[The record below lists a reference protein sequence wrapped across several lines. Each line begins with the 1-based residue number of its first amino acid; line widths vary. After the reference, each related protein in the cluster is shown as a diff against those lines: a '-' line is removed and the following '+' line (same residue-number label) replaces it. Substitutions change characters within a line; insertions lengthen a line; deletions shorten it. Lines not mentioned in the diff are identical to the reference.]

1 MSKRNINIEMTK
13 NFQKILPVIILV
25 LSTNS
30 FASSLAEDA
39 TNRGINETCSNYLSQ
54 IESSYE
60 LNGLNI
66 TFAHPENPSKFPS
79 LHISS
84 QKYNNGSSSFSAT
97 LTPDGDY
104 CYLSTIMITTINN
117 QSCSEVSEI
126 KTSSDENLQASS
138 YAEGNYIILTPQDN
152 TFQTILTS
160 SGDYGCTITE
170 TRMMWPGR

>member
-1 MSKRNINIEMTK
+1 MAA
-13 NFQKILPVIILV
+13 NFQKILAMIILL
-25 LSTNS
+25 LSYNS

-39 TNRGINETCSNYLSQ
+39 KNRGINETCSNYLGQ

-104 CYLSTIMITTINN
+104 CYLSTVMTTAINN
-117 QSCSEVSEI
+117 QSCSEIVQIKVSN
-126 KTSSDENLQASS
+126 DENLKASNF
-138 YAEGNYIILTPQDN
+138 AEGKFIILTPKDN
-152 TFQTILTS
+152 AYQTILTS
-160 SGDYGCTITE
+160 SGEDSCTITE
-170 TRMMWPGR
+170 SRMMWPGK

>member
-1 MSKRNINIEMTK
+1 MAA
-13 NFQKILPVIILV
+13 NFQKILAMIILL
-25 LSTNS
+25 LSYNS

-39 TNRGINETCSNYLSQ
+39 KNRGINETCSNYLGQ

-104 CYLSTIMITTINN
+104 CYLSTVMTTAINN
-117 QSCSEVSEI
+117 QSCSEIVQIKVSN
-126 KTSSDENLQASS
+126 DENLKASNF
-138 YAEGNYIILTPQDN
+138 AEGKFIILTPKDN
-152 TFQTILTS
+152 AYQTILTS
-160 SGDYGCTITE
+160 SGENSCTITE
-170 TRMMWPGR
+170 SRMMWPGR

>member
-39 TNRGINETCSNYLSQ
+39 INRGINETCSNYLSQ
-54 IESSYE
+54 IESSYK
-60 LNGLNI
+60 LDGLKI
-66 TFAHPENPSKFPS
+66 TFAHPDNPSKFPS

-104 CYLSTIMITTINN
+104 CYLSTIMITAINN
-117 QSCSEVSEI
+117 QSCSEIAQIKVSN
-126 KTSSDENLQASS
+126 DENLSVS
-138 YAEGNYIILTPQDN
+138 NFAEGKFIILTPKDN
-152 TFQTILTS
+152 AYQTILTS
-160 SGDYGCTITE
+160 SGLNSCTITE
-170 TRMMWPGR
+170 SRMIWPGR

>member
-1 MSKRNINIEMTK
+1 MTA
-13 NFQKILPVIILV
+13 NFQKILAMIILL
-25 LSTNS
+25 LSSNS

-39 TNRGINETCSNYLSQ
+39 VNRGINETCSNYLGQ

-104 CYLSTIMITTINN
+104 CYLSTVMTTAINN
-117 QSCSEVSEI
+117 QSCSEIVQIKVSN
-126 KTSSDENLQASS
+126 DENLKASNF
-138 YAEGNYIILTPQDN
+138 AEGKFIILTPKDN
-152 TFQTILTS
+152 AYQTILTS
-160 SGDYGCTITE
+160 SGEYSCTITE
-170 TRMMWPGR
+170 SRMMWPGR

>member
-1 MSKRNINIEMTK
+1 MAVNL
-13 NFQKILPVIILV
+13 QKVLTIIILL

-39 TNRGINETCSNYLSQ
+39 KNRGINETCSNYLDQ
-54 IESSYE
+54 IESSYD

-66 TFAHPENPSKFPS
+66 TFAHPEKPSKFPS

-104 CYLSTIMITTINN
+104 CYLSTIMTKAINN
-117 QSCSEVSEI
+117 QSCLEI
-126 KTSSDENLQASS
+126 AQIKASNDENLTASNF
-138 YAEGNYIILTPQDN
+138 AEGKFIVLTPKDKA
-152 TFQTILTS
+152 FQTILTS
-160 SGDYGCTITE
+160 SGVNSCTITE
-170 TRMMWPGR
+170 SRMMWPGR

>member
-39 TNRGINETCSNYLSQ
+39 INRGINETCSNYLGQ
-54 IESSYE
+54 IESSYG

-66 TFAHPENPSKFPS
+66 TFAHPEKPSKFPS

-104 CYLSTIMITTINN
+104 CYLSTIMTTAINN
-117 QSCSEVSEI
+117 QSCYEI
-126 KTSSDENLQASS
+126 AQIKASDDENLTASNF
-138 YAEGNYIILTPQDN
+138 AEGKFIVLTPKDN
-152 TFQTILTS
+152 AYQTILTS
-160 SGDYGCTITE
+160 SGVNTCTITE
-170 TRMMWPGR
+170 SRMMWPGR

>member
-1 MSKRNINIEMTK
+1 MTA
-13 NFQKILPVIILV
+13 NFQKILATIILL
-25 LSTNS
+25 LSSNS

-39 TNRGINETCSNYLSQ
+39 KNRGINETCSNYLGQ

-104 CYLSTIMITTINN
+104 CYLSTVMTTAINN
-117 QSCSEVSEI
+117 QSCSEIVQIKVSN
-126 KTSSDENLQASS
+126 DENLKASNF
-138 YAEGNYIILTPQDN
+138 AEGKFIVLTPKK
-152 TFQTILTS
+152 IMH
-160 SGDYGCTITE
+160 I
-170 TRMMWPGR
+170 

>member
-39 TNRGINETCSNYLSQ
+39 INRGINETCSNYLDQ
-54 IESSYE
+54 IESSYG

-66 TFAHPENPSKFPS
+66 TFAHPEQPSKFPS

-84 QKYNNGSSSFSAT
+84 QKYINGSSSFSAT
-97 LTPDGDY
+97 LTPDGEY
-104 CYLSTIMITTINN
+104 CYLSTIMTTAINN
-117 QSCSEVSEI
+117 QSCYEI
-126 KTSSDENLQASS
+126 AQIKAGDDENLTASNF
-138 YAEGNYIILTPQDN
+138 AEGKFIVLTPNDN
-152 TFQTILTS
+152 AYQTILTS
-160 SGDYGCTITE
+160 SGLNSCTITE
-170 TRMMWPGR
+170 SRMMWPGK

>member
-1 MSKRNINIEMTK
+1 MKVFLRITSLFISL
-13 NFQKILPVIILV
+13 IL
-25 LSTNS
+25 SCNS
-30 FASSLAEDA
+30 LASSLAEEA
-39 TNRGINETCSNYLSQ
+39 KNREINSTCYNYLSQ
-54 IESSYE
+54 IEASYE
-60 LNGLNI
+60 LSGLNI
-66 TFAHPENPSKFPS
+66 TFAHPDSPSNYPS
-79 LHISS
+79 LHIST

-117 QSCSEVSEI
+117 QSCSEVAKI

-138 YAEGNYIILTPQDN
+138 YAEGNYIILTPQDK

-170 TRMMWPGR
+170 TRTMWPGR

>member
-1 MSKRNINIEMTK
+1 MAA
-13 NFQKILPVIILV
+13 NFQKILAMIILL
-25 LSTNS
+25 LSYNS

-39 TNRGINETCSNYLSQ
+39 KNRGINETCSNYLGQ

-104 CYLSTIMITTINN
+104 CYLSTVMTTAINN
-117 QSCSEVSEI
+117 QSCSEIVQIKVSN
-126 KTSSDENLQASS
+126 DENLKASNF
-138 YAEGNYIILTPQDN
+138 AEGKFIILTPKDN
-152 TFQTILTS
+152 AYQTILTS
-160 SGDYGCTITE
+160 SGVNSCTITE
-170 TRMMWPGR
+170 SRMMWPGR

>member
-25 LSTNS
+25 LSSNS

-39 TNRGINETCSNYLSQ
+39 TNRGINETCSSYLKQ

-66 TFAHPENPSKFPS
+66 TFAHPENPSIFPS

-104 CYLSTIMITTINN
+104 CYLSTIMTTAINN
-117 QSCSEVSEI
+117 QSCSEIAQIKSSNDVNLTVS
-126 KTSSDENLQASS
+126 NF
-138 YAEGNYIILTPQDN
+138 AEGKFIVLTPKDN
-152 TFQTILTS
+152 AFQTILTS
-160 SGDYGCTITE
+160 SGVNSCTITE
-170 TRMMWPGR
+170 SRMMWPGR

>member
-1 MSKRNINIEMTK
+1 MAA
-13 NFQKILPVIILV
+13 NFQKILAMIILL
-25 LSTNS
+25 LSYNS

-39 TNRGINETCSNYLSQ
+39 KNRGINETCSNYLGQ

-104 CYLSTIMITTINN
+104 CYLSTVMTTAINN
-117 QSCSEVSEI
+117 QSCSEIVQIKVSN
-126 KTSSDENLQASS
+126 DENLKASNF
-138 YAEGNYIILTPQDN
+138 AEGKFIILTPKDN
-152 TFQTILTS
+152 AYQTILTS
-160 SGDYGCTITE
+160 SGEYSCTITE
-170 TRMMWPGR
+170 SRMMWPGR

>member
-1 MSKRNINIEMTK
+1 MAA
-13 NFQKILPVIILV
+13 NFQKILAMIILL
-25 LSTNS
+25 LSYNS

-39 TNRGINETCSNYLSQ
+39 KNRGINETCSNYLGQ

-104 CYLSTIMITTINN
+104 CYLSTVMTTAINN
-117 QSCSEVSEI
+117 QSCSEIVQIKVSN
-126 KTSSDENLQASS
+126 DENLKASNF
-138 YAEGNYIILTPQDN
+138 AEGKFIILTPKDN
-152 TFQTILTS
+152 AYQTILTS
-160 SGDYGCTITE
+160 SGEDSCTITE
-170 TRMMWPGR
+170 SRMMWPGR

>member
-1 MSKRNINIEMTK
+1 MKV
-13 NFQKILPVIILV
+13 FLKITSMFISLL
-25 LSTNS
+25 LSCNS
-30 FASSLAEDA
+30 IASSLAEEA
-39 TNRGINETCSNYLSQ
+39 KNREINSTCYNYLSQ
-54 IESSYE
+54 IEASYE
-60 LNGLNI
+60 LSGLNI
-66 TFAHPENPSKFPS
+66 TFAHPDSPSNYPS
-79 LHISS
+79 LHIST

-126 KTSSDENLQASS
+126 KTSSDETLQASS